1 MKFLINIKT
10 LMFLYL
16 LPFLARAA
24 KLESKPPETVI
35 SEKGAEGVL
44 DLLNLATNWLFG
56 ALLVIAVIFIILA
69 AYYFL
74 FSGGETEKVSKAKNM
89 LIYAAVAV
97 AVGTLSKG
105 IVLIIGSFFDEAGT
119 DLPPGEPYEPPP
131 LGPSAFLMRLLLLS
145 WFS

>member
-1 MKFLINIKT
+1 MNLFAKT
-10 LMFLYL
+10 KIAAFLYL
-16 LPFLARAA
+16 LPLAIKAA
-24 KLESKPPETVI
+24 ELEPKPPKTVI

-56 ALLVIAVIFIILA
+56 ILLVIAIIFIILA

-97 AVGTLSKG
+97 AVGTLSRG
-105 IVLIIGSFFDEAGT
+105 IVLIIGAFFDEA
-119 DLPPGEPYEPPP
+119 L
-131 LGPSAFLMRLLLLS
+131 
-145 WFS
+145 